1 MPQETGVKRVYL
13 LDYGVLAGE
22 PGWFIPN
29 PLLYVEMGDV
39 RRIAEKHKWVEIP
52 VTGALVSIGM
62 AMFYLIQEATLRPLR
77 SGLKLHGR
85 SSPWLN
91 SPTRIGLRTSLN

>member
-1 MPQETGVKRVYL
+1 MLG
-13 LDYGVLAGE
+13 YGVLAGE

-29 PLLYVEMGDV
+29 SLLYVEVGDV
-39 RRIAEKHKWVEIP
+39 RRIAERHKWVEIL
-52 VTGALVSIGM
+52 VTGTLVEHRD
-62 AMFYLIQEATLRPLR
+62 AMSYLMLEAILRPLR